1 MEPKVSSR
9 TFRAK
14 TRKVAELLDQLS
26 IAEKRINN
34 SKVNFS
40 LTQAALP

>member
-9 TFRAK
+9 TFRVK
-14 TRKVAELLDQLS
+14 TRIVAELLDQLS
-26 IAEKRINN
+26 IAEKRINT
-34 SKVNFS
+34 SKVILS